1 MHFTPLNILST
12 VTIAFYSPF
21 TLLSIYLCFRHG
33 FSPNTGFIF
42 LIFFSLIRIS
52 GSALNLASIHTS
64 PMQAG
69 ILNTASLVLS
79 FTGISPLLLAALGLV
94 YRIRFGMVKI
104 YPTTIKPIHLVILR
118 IPVMAALVLCDEG
131 AIEYGARIG
140 ATGIYKIPITS
151 KIGVIL
157 FLVVSI
163 ATAIVTVFLFNKR
176 FRFDDSDQYVLYAV
190 AASLPFIFAR
200 VIYGFLGAWAP
211 DPSFGF
217 FGGSVLLQGCVS
229 VLPEMIVVVIYSV
242 LGVVLP
248 RRVRMSAREEDGKK
262 EREER
267 RKTKIVLV
275 KPWKVVDVDVEK
287 GKTTTTS
294 SSVQVDGQGDTDQE
308 DGDGD
313 VDAASI
319 QGRLGEDL
327 QDSSQEDFVPIG
339 ARESVVGDR
348 YLGIVTREYLP
359 PLTRI
364 DSAIVFDDK
373 F

>member
-1 MHFTPLNILST
+1 
-12 VTIAFYSPF
+12 
-21 TLLSIYLCFRHG
+21 
-33 FSPNTGFIF
+33 
-42 LIFFSLIRIS
+42 
-52 GSALNLASIHTS
+52 
-64 PMQAG
+64 
-69 ILNTASLVLS
+69 
-79 FTGISPLLLAALGLV
+79 
-94 YRIRFGMVKI
+94 MVKI
-104 YPTTIKPIHLVILR
+104 YPTTIKPVHLVVLR

-140 ATGIYKIPITS
+140 ATGISEIPITS
-151 KIGVIL
+151 KIGVVL
-157 FLVVSI
+157 FLAVSI
-163 ATAIVTVFLFNKR
+163 ATAIVTAFLFSKR

-200 VIYGFLGAWAP
+200 VTYGFLGAWAGSP
-211 DPSFGF
+211 EFGF

-229 VLPEMIVVVIYSV
+229 ILPEMIVVVIYSV

-248 RRVRMSAREEDGKK
+248 RRVRLSSLQKEDELERKEK
-262 EREER
+262 ERRER

-287 GKTTTTS
+287 GKTTSTT
-294 SSVQVDGQGDTDQE
+294 VEVDGQRDSDQE
-308 DGDGD
+308 DVDGD

-319 QGRLGEDL
+319 QGRLGEEL
-327 QDSSQEDFVPIG
+327 QDSSQENFVPVG
-339 ARESVVGDR
+339 ARESVVGER

>member
-1 MHFTPLNILST
+1 
-12 VTIAFYSPF
+12 
-21 TLLSIYLCFRHG
+21 
-33 FSPNTGFIF
+33 
-42 LIFFSLIRIS
+42 
-52 GSALNLASIHTS
+52 
-64 PMQAG
+64 
-69 ILNTASLVLS
+69 
-79 FTGISPLLLAALGLV
+79 
-94 YRIRFGMVKI
+94 
-104 YPTTIKPIHLVILR
+104 
-118 IPVMAALVLCDEG
+118 
-131 AIEYGARIG
+131 
-140 ATGIYKIPITS
+140 
-151 KIGVIL
+151 
-157 FLVVSI
+157 
-163 ATAIVTVFLFNKR
+163 
-176 FRFDDSDQYVLYAV
+176 
-190 AASLPFIFAR
+190 
-200 VIYGFLGAWAP
+200 
-211 DPSFGF
+211 
-217 FGGSVLLQGCVS
+217 
-229 VLPEMIVVVIYSV
+229 
-242 LGVVLP
+242 
-248 RRVRMSAREEDGKK
+248 MSAREEDGKK